1 MLAAEGWGQ
10 SVGTIG
16 PVVGSMR
23 GRVAAASTFE
33 RYLHVAMAAFAFRR
47 YLTPLIHVLAW
58 GLLALTLLVFQP
70 LSAHITWPTQFWVK
84 QGVLLVLWVVVFYL
98 TAYVSVP
105 RLLMKGRTGW
115 FVLVLLGTAVAVQL
129 LSRGLENALHLPELM
144 RQAFHAAEA
153 SRQPALL
160 RHRPPGPPPPGRGGR
175 FDLVTLLITL
185 LVLGIATA
193 ITVVQHW
200 QREAQLRE
208 RVDQQRTEAELA
220 LLKAQINPHFFFN
233 TLNNIYSLTLIDG
246 ERARAALHRLSRMM
260 RYVLYDTA
268 AGQAQLSQEVAF
280 VQDYITLMQLRLT
293 DRVQV
298 VFEHPEPVREV
309 LIAPMIL
316 LPFVENAFKHGVAA
330 TQASRIVISLKQP
343 TPSRLEIEV
352 RNTLVPKSST
362 DLAGS
367 NGIGLVNTRRRLD
380 LLYPGR
386 YTLHVTE
393 RTPDNEFDVQLALQ
407 VG

>member
-1 MLAAEGWGQ
+1 
-10 SVGTIG
+10 
-16 PVVGSMR
+16 
-23 GRVAAASTFE
+23 
-33 RYLHVAMAAFAFRR
+33 MAAFAFRR
-47 YLTPLIHVLAW
+47 HLTPLIHVLAW

-70 LSAHITWPTQFWVK
+70 LSGHITLPLQFWIK
-84 QGVLLVLWVVVFYL
+84 QGVLLVLWVAAFYL

-105 RLLMKGRTGW
+105 RLLMRGHTGW
-115 FVLVLLGTAVAVQL
+115 FVVALMSTAVAIIL
-129 LSRGLENALHLPELM
+129 LSRGLENALNLPALM
-144 RQAFHAAEA
+144 HEAFHAAGGVGPGDA
-153 SRQPALL
+153 ARRRAPGL
-160 RHRPPGPPPPGRGGR
+160 PPSPRGAR
-175 FDLVTLLITL
+175 FDLITTLITL

-268 AGQAQLSQEVAF
+268 AGPTQLSQEVAF

-330 TQASRIVISLKQP
+330 TQATRIVITLKQP
-343 TPSRLEIEV
+343 TPDRLEIEV
-352 RNTLVPKSST
+352 RNTRVPTTT

-386 YTLHVTE
+386 YSLHVTE
-393 RTPDNEFDVQLALQ
+393 RTPQDEFDVRLALQ

>member
-1 MLAAEGWGQ
+1 
-10 SVGTIG
+10 
-16 PVVGSMR
+16 
-23 GRVAAASTFE
+23 
-33 RYLHVAMAAFAFRR
+33 MAAFSSQRF
-47 YLTPLIHVLAW
+47 LTPLIHVLAW
-58 GLLALTLLVFQP
+58 GLLALTLLLFQP
-70 LSAHITWPTQFWVK
+70 MQGRVVLPPQYWVR
-84 QGVLLVLWVVVFYL
+84 QGALLVLWLGAFYATTRL
-98 TAYVSVP
+98 SVP
-105 RLLMKGRTGW
+105 RLLLRGRTGW
-115 FVLVLLGTAVAVQL
+115 FVLALAATVVVITLLGRFLDST
-129 LSRGLENALHLPELM
+129 LHLSELM
-144 RQAFHAAEA
+144 RQAFHAAEEA
-153 SRQPALL
+153 GR
-160 RHRPPGPPPPGRGGR
+160 RGPGPPRPRGGR
-175 FDLVTLLITL
+175 FDLVSLLITL
-185 LVLGIATA
+185 LVLGIGTA

-200 QREAQLRE
+200 QQEARLRE
-208 RVDQQRTEAELA
+208 RLDQQRVEAELS

-330 TQASRIVISLKQP
+330 TQASRIVISLRQP
-343 TPSRLEIEV
+343 AADRLEIEV
-352 RNTLVPKSST
+352 RNTLVPRAST

-386 YTLHVTE
+386 YALHVTE

-407 VG
+407 VGA

>member
-1 MLAAEGWGQ
+1 LREAFKAAGGIVPQ
-10 SVGTIG
+10 R
-16 PVVGSMR
+16 PR
-23 GRVAAASTFE
+23 G
-33 RYLHVAMAAFAFRR
+33 
-47 YLTPLIHVLAW
+47 
-58 GLLALTLLVFQP
+58 G
-70 LSAHITWPTQFWVK
+70 
-84 QGVLLVLWVVVFYL
+84 
-98 TAYVSVP
+98 
-105 RLLMKGRTGW
+105 
-115 FVLVLLGTAVAVQL
+115 
-129 LSRGLENALHLPELM
+129 
-144 RQAFHAAEA
+144 
-153 SRQPALL
+153 
-160 RHRPPGPPPPGRGGR
+160 GRGPR
-175 FDLVTLLITL
+175 FDLVTMLITL

-193 ITVVQHW
+193 FTVVQHW
-200 QREAQLRE
+200 QREAQLR
-208 RVDQQRTEAELA
+208 VQIDQQRTEAELS

-268 AGQAQLSQEVAF
+268 AGHAQLSQEVAF
-280 VQDYITLMQLRLT
+280 IQDYITLMQLRLT

-330 TQASRIVISLKQP
+330 TQASRIIINLRQP
-343 TPSRLEIEV
+343 AADRLEIEV
-352 RNTLVPKSST
+352 RNTLVPRAST

-386 YTLHVTE
+386 YALHVTE
-393 RTPDNEFDVQLALQ
+393 RTPENEFDVQLALQ
-407 VG
+407 VGA

>member
-1 MLAAEGWGQ
+1 
-10 SVGTIG
+10 
-16 PVVGSMR
+16 
-23 GRVAAASTFE
+23 
-33 RYLHVAMAAFAFRR
+33 MAAFTFRR
-47 YLTPLIHVLAW
+47 YLTPLIHLLAW

-70 LSAHITWPTQFWVK
+70 LSVHITLPTQFWVK
-84 QGVLLVLWVVVFYL
+84 QGMLLVLWVTVFYL

-115 FVLVLLGTAVAVQL
+115 FVLVLVATAVAIQL
-129 LSRGLENALHLPELM
+129 MSRGLENALHLPELM

-153 SRQPALL
+153 SRQPELV
-160 RHRPPGPPPPGRGGR
+160 RHRPPGTPPGRGPR
-175 FDLVTLLITL
+175 FDLVTLLISL

-268 AGQAQLSQEVAF
+268 AGHAQLSQEVAF

-343 TPSRLEIEV
+343 TPDRLEIEV
-352 RNTLVPKSST
+352 RNTLVPKT
-362 DLAGS
+362 GADLAGS

-380 LLYPGR
+380 LLYSGR
-386 YTLHVTE
+386 YSLHVTE

>member
-1 MLAAEGWGQ
+1 M
-10 SVGTIG
+10 
-16 PVVGSMR
+16 P
-23 GRVAAASTFE
+23 
-33 RYLHVAMAAFAFRR
+33 AFIFRR

-70 LSAHITWPTQFWVK
+70 MSARMALPVQFWVR
-84 QGVLLVLWVVVFYL
+84 QGVLLLLWVAVFYL
-98 TAYVSVP
+98 TAYMSVP
-105 RLLMKGRTGW
+105 RLLLKGRTGW
-115 FVLVLLGTAVAVQL
+115 FVVVLVLMAATIQL
-129 LSRGLENALHLPELM
+129 LSRGLENALHLPDLM
-144 RQAFHAAEA
+144 RQAFHAADA
-153 SRQPALL
+153 SKGLPP
-160 RHRPPGPPPPGRGGR
+160 RPPGPPRWRGPR
-175 FDLVTLLITL
+175 FDLVTMLITL

-200 QREAQLRE
+200 QHEAQLRE
-208 RVDQQRTEAELA
+208 RLDQQRTEAELS

-330 TQASRIVISLKQP
+330 TQASRIIISLKQP
-343 TPSRLEIEV
+343 TPDRLEIEV
-352 RNTLVPKSST
+352 RNTLVPKT
-362 DLAGS
+362 GADLAGS

-386 YTLHVTE
+386 YALHVTE

-407 VG
+407 VGA

>member
-1 MLAAEGWGQ
+1 M
-10 SVGTIG
+10 S
-16 PVVGSMR
+16 
-23 GRVAAASTFE
+23 
-33 RYLHVAMAAFAFRR
+33 AFTFRR

-70 LSAHITWPTQFWVK
+70 MSWHITLPVQFWVK
-84 QGVLLVLWVVVFYL
+84 QGVLLLLWMVAFYL

-105 RLLMKGRTGW
+105 RLLLRGHTGW
-115 FVLVLLGTAVAVQL
+115 FILALIGTAVAIQL
-129 LSRGLENALHLPELM
+129 LSRGLENTLHLPELQ
-144 RQAFHAAEA
+144 RAAFKAAGGVA
-153 SRQPALL
+153 PNPA
-160 RHRPPGPPPPGRGGR
+160 RPRGGRGGR
-175 FDLVTLLITL
+175 FDLVTMLITL

-193 ITVVQHW
+193 FTVVQHW
-200 QREAQLRE
+200 QREAQLR
-208 RVDQQRTEAELA
+208 VQIDQQRTEAELS

-268 AGQAQLSQEVAF
+268 AGHAQLSQEVAF
-280 VQDYITLMQLRLT
+280 IQDYITLMQLRLT

-298 VFEHPEPVREV
+298 IFEHPEPVREV

-330 TQASRIVISLKQP
+330 TQASRIIISLKQP
-343 TPSRLEIEV
+343 AANRLEIEV
-352 RNTLVPKSST
+352 RNTLVPKTST

-386 YTLHVTE
+386 YSLNVTE
-393 RTPDNEFDVQLALQ
+393 RTPENEFDVQLALQ
-407 VG
+407 VGA

>member
-1 MLAAEGWGQ
+1 
-10 SVGTIG
+10 
-16 PVVGSMR
+16 
-23 GRVAAASTFE
+23 
-33 RYLHVAMAAFAFRR
+33 MAAFAFRR

-70 LSAHITWPTQFWVK
+70 LSAHITLPIQFWVK

-98 TAYVSVP
+98 TAYMSVP
-105 RLLMKGRTGW
+105 RLLMKGHTGW
-115 FVLVLLGTAVAVQL
+115 FVVVLVATAAIIQL
-129 LSRGLENALHLPELM
+129 MSRGLESALHLPELM

-153 SRQPALL
+153 SSGLPP
-160 RHRPPGPPPPGRGGR
+160 RPPGPPRVRGVR
-175 FDLVTLLITL
+175 FDLVTLLISL

-268 AGQAQLSQEVAF
+268 AGHAQLSQEVAF

-330 TQASRIVISLKQP
+330 TQASRIVISLRQP
-343 TPSRLEIEV
+343 TLDRLEIEV
-352 RNTLVPKSST
+352 RNTLVPKT
-362 DLAGS
+362 GADLAGS

-386 YTLHVTE
+386 YSLHVTE

>member
-1 MLAAEGWGQ
+1 
-10 SVGTIG
+10 
-16 PVVGSMR
+16 
-23 GRVAAASTFE
+23 
-33 RYLHVAMAAFAFRR
+33 MAAFTFRR

-70 LSAHITWPTQFWVK
+70 MSGHITLPVQFWVK
-84 QGVLLVLWVVVFYL
+84 QGVLLVLWVVAFYL

-105 RLLMKGRTGW
+105 RLLMRGHTGW
-115 FVLVLLGTAVAVQL
+115 FILALIGTAAAIQL
-129 LSRGLENALHLPELM
+129 LSRGLENMLHLPELL
-144 RQAFHAAEA
+144 REAFRAAGGVTPSEA
-153 SRQPALL
+153 AH
-160 RHRPPGPPPPGRGGR
+160 HRAGPVMPPRPRGGRGFR
-175 FDLVTLLITL
+175 FDLVTMLITL

-193 ITVVQHW
+193 FTVVQHW
-200 QREAQLRE
+200 QREAQLR
-208 RVDQQRTEAELA
+208 VQIDQQRTEAELS

-268 AGQAQLSQEVAF
+268 AGHAQLSQEVAF
-280 VQDYITLMQLRLT
+280 IQDYITLMQLRLT

-343 TPSRLEIEV
+343 AADRLEIEV
-352 RNTLVPKSST
+352 RNTLVPKTST

-386 YTLHVTE
+386 YSLNVTE
-393 RTPDNEFDVQLALQ
+393 RTPENEFDVQLALQ
-407 VG
+407 VGA